1 MQKTAVCLSLLFVA
15 LALSYCT
22 PRNDFKAIND
32 LKNNAWPIDST
43 QSFTFTI
50 ADAGKSYDFYYL
62 IRNATTY
69 PFYNLY
75 IKRSL
80 TDSTTKVMSKSMEEL
95 ILFDANTGKPLGSG
109 LGDIFD
115 HKFKIESLSN
125 YHFPRAGEYTFSVVQ
140 NMRQDPLL
148 GVMSIGVSIEP
159 VYSKQ

>member
-32 LKNNAWPIDST
+32 LKDNAWPVDST

-62 IRNATTY
+62 IRNATIY

-80 TDSTTKVMSKSMEEL
+80 TDSTSKVMNKSMDEL
-95 ILFDANTGKPLGSG
+95 ILVDVKTGKPFGSG

-115 HKFKIESLSN
+115 HKFKIKSLSN
-125 YHFPRAGEYTFSVVQ
+125 YRFPKVGEYTFSVEQ

-148 GVMSIGVSIEP
+148 GVMSVGVSIEP